1 MGIDCKIM
9 VGNEYIDLDRWY
21 VFSPLLESGKTIS
34 KQCAIDIIEKLSSEK
49 RLLDDTIL
57 WGDRQQEFIKK
68 YRHWIYVA
76 RSAIE
81 SASETDII
89 IFYSE
94 HDVPDEYYE

>member
-1 MGIDCKIM
+1 MGIDCKIR
-9 VGNEYIDLDRWY
+9 VGNEFTHLDRWH
-21 VFSPLLESGKTIS
+21 VFSPLVESGKPIS
-34 KQCAIDIIEKLSSEK
+34 KQCAIDIIAKLSNEN
-49 RLLDDTIL
+49 RLSDDTIL
-57 WGDRQQEFIKK
+57 WGDRQQEFIER
-68 YRHWIYVA
+68 YRHWISVA